1 MTTEI
6 PADLVPFVERL
17 VSERR
22 FFSSGEVLAEGLR
35 LLQSREA
42 LRDEVAKG
50 FEQLDAGQ
58 RIPAAEVYAQL
69 ESRIQQIE
77 SGK

>member
-6 PADLVPFVERL
+6 PAELVPFVQRL

-22 FFSSGEVLAEGLR
+22 YLNAGEVLAEGLR
-35 LLQSREA
+35 LLQAREA
-42 LRDEVAKG
+42 LREEVAKG

-58 RIPAAEVYAQL
+58 RIPAADVYARL
-69 ESRIQQIE
+69 EKRIQQIE
-77 SGK
+77 HGS